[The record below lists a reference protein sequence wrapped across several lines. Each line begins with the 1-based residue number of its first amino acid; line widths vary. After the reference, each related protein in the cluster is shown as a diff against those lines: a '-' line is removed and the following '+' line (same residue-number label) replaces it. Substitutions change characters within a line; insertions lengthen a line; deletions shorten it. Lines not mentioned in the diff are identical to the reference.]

1 MHILSIQ
8 SSVAYGHVG
17 NSSATFPLQRLGIEV
32 SPVLTVHFSNH
43 TGYGSWR
50 GLVLPARDVAEVLT
64 GVGERGVFGT
74 VDAVLSG
81 YMGDPDVARVILDAV
96 AKVKAANPQA
106 LYCLDPVMG
115 DTRVGM
121 YVQEDIPRLIAE
133 LALPVADVTT
143 PNKFELENLT
153 GRTVS
158 TVPEAVAAAA
168 ELRSRGPAIVLVT
181 SLVTADRP
189 DDEIALLATSDS
201 EAYLVSTPR
210 LPLDLDGS
218 GDMAAALF
226 LAHWLRTGS
235 LATAVTHTA
244 NSVYAVLEET
254 WRRGASE
261 IQQVAAQEAIAVP
274 PARFSA
280 VPVTVPAS

>member
-50 GLVLPARDVAEVLT
+50 GPVLAARDVADVLT
-64 GVGERGVFGT
+64 GIGERGVFGT

-81 YMGDPDVARVILDAV
+81 YMGDAGIAEVILDAV
-96 AKVKAANPQA
+96 TKVKAANPRA
-106 LYCLDPVMG
+106 VYCLDPVMG
-115 DTRVGM
+115 DTRTGV
-121 YVQEDIPRLIAE
+121 YVQERIPPLIAD
-133 LALPVADVTT
+133 LAVPVADLTT
-143 PNKFELENLT
+143 PNQFELEYLT
-153 GRTVS
+153 GHRVS

-168 ELRSRGPAIVLVT
+168 ELRTRGPEVMLVT
-181 SLVTADRP
+181 SLATADLP
-189 DDEIALLATSDS
+189 GDEIALLATSS
-201 EAYLVSTPR
+201 EEAYLVSTPR

-235 LATAVTHTA
+235 LSTAVTRTA

-261 IQQVAAQEAIAVP
+261 IQQVAAQDAIAVP
-274 PARFSA
+274 PTRFK
-280 VPVTVPAS
+280 PVRVPAS